1 MQGTES
7 IIFID
12 IDIYIYVFTGSVGI
26 SRVRSSVPR
35 SVSLQ
40 VDEPG
45 VEVGS
50 KVS

>member
-1 MQGTES
+1 M
-7 IIFID
+7 
-12 IDIYIYVFTGSVGI
+12 DIYIYVFTGSVGI
-26 SRVRSSVPR
+26 GRVRSSVPR